1 MPDFTKA
8 FKTWLL
14 LGIVRENTFTNA
26 QWVTHMQ
33 WVTQMQ
39 FAVRTL
45 KLNDVIM
52 TTSETTGI
60 ASGL

>member
-26 QWVTHMQ
+26 QWE
-33 WVTQMQ
+33 MQ

-52 TTSETTGI
+52 TS
-60 ASGL
+60 